1 MDLTQRKAVKMNNY
15 LPIIF
20 IKVHKIAVC
29 KRGVMEM
36 FKMSFLHPF
45 SIFW

>member
-1 MDLTQRKAVKMNNY
+1 MDLNQRKAVKMNDY

-20 IKVHKIAVC
+20 IKDHKIAVC
-29 KRGVMEM
+29 KRRVLEI
-36 FKMSFLHPF
+36 FKMSFLHTF

>member
-1 MDLTQRKAVKMNNY
+1 MDLNQRKAVKMNDY

-20 IKVHKIAVC
+20 IKDHKIAVC